1 MQTAKQKG
9 TTDSEPIKQ
18 DESRWFTHH
27 VFSVLEMFW
36 DFSASKG
43 VLFVSN
49 FQNTRDFIILRRCS
63 SKKKKNPKNV
73 MVQLLVLCLS
83 VLACRWVASFPL
95 VIFPFCHPFG
105 MECFVLE
112 LLWSVSATGSLDLCV
127 VNTHG

>member
-1 MQTAKQKG
+1 MLQTAKQKG

-63 SKKKKNPKNV
+63 SKKKKPQKRDG
-73 MVQLLVLCLS
+73 S
-83 VLACRWVASFPL
+83 VVGFVFVCASMS
-95 VIFPFCHPFG
+95 VGGIFPFGHFSLLPSIWDGVFCSG
-105 MECFVLE
+105 IVMVCFRYR
-112 LLWSVSATGSLDLCV
+112 
-127 VNTHG
+127 